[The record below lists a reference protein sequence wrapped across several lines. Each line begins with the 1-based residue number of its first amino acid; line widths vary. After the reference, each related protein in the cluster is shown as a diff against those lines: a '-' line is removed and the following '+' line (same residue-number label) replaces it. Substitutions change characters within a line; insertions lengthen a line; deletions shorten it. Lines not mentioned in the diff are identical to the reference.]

1 MNYSLTFASL
11 IVAVLGWL
19 GVSHI
24 ATQSEVATVIGNL
37 LQIGGMLV
45 AFYGRYRA
53 GGVTKL
59 GVKE

>member
-24 ATQSEVATVIGNL
+24 ATQSEVATVIDNL
-37 LQIGGMLV
+37 LQIGGMLF
-45 AFYGRYRA
+45 AFYGRYKA
-53 GGVTKL
+53 GGVSKL
-59 GVKE
+59 GFKQ